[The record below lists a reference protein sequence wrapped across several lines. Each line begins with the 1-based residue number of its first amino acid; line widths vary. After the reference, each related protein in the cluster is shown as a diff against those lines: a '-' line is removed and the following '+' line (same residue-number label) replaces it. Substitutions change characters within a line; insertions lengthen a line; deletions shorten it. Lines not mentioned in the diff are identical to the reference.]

1 MLFWECNTKPNEKCI
16 KKIKNVFIAEILN
29 AWCTITYEPPLNN
42 FKDQILWNNSA
53 IIIGQN
59 TVFKRSWYEKGI
71 KNISDILDD
80 DDKFISL
87 NVLKNKYNLHCNF
100 FGLLQFN
107 LCHSKCLEKKCQ
119 EGGGHW

>member
-1 MLFWECNTKPNEKCI
+1 M
-16 KKIKNVFIAEILN
+16 
-29 AWCTITYEPPLNN
+29 
-42 FKDQILWNNSA
+42 DQILWNNSA
-53 IIIGQN
+53 FIIGQI

-100 FGLLQFN
+100 LDYYSLIYAIPN
-107 LCHSKCLEKKCQ
+107 VWKRSVKRR
-119 EGGGHW
+119 GGHW